1 MYRLPAI
8 AVFLAAAAFP
18 PSLKAQMRS
27 APRPNFPTR
36 ISAGPSFRAVQPSRG
51 GLRIVSP
58 RSFGQRRLFVRPAFR
73 RDLRVHIFFGNSCFA
88 STFFDPFFCQQFL
101 FPNRFLF
108 AQPVFVP
115 YPVYTAPSYQQV
127 AEQTSSA
134 VTDRYGDLAGEV
146 ERVTSE
152 IEQLRQEQAL
162 REQARQV
169 PPQPSPS
176 VEGNTPTILVFRD
189 GHRSEVRNYAIVGKT
204 LWAFTEQ
211 RARKIP
217 LSDLDVEATRKVNA
231 DRGVEVRFP

>member
-8 AVFLAAAAFP
+8 AVFLAAAAFQ

-58 RSFGQRRLFVRPAFR
+58 RSFGQRRIFVRPDFR
-73 RDLRVHIFFGNSCFA
+73 RDLRAHTLFGNSCFT
-88 STFFDPFFCQQFL
+88 STFFDPFFCQQFF
-101 FPNRFLF
+101 FPTRFLF
-108 AQPVFVP
+108 SQLVFVP
-115 YPVYTAPSYQQV
+115 YPVYTAPSYQV

-134 VTDRYGDLAGEV
+134 VTDRYSDLAGEV
-146 ERVTSE
+146 GRLTSE

-162 REQARQV
+162 RAQARQV
-169 PPQPSPS
+169 PPEPSPLA
-176 VEGNTPTILVFRD
+176 EENTPTILVFRD

-217 LSDLDVEATRKVNA
+217 VSDLDVEATRKVNA
-231 DRGVEVRFP
+231 EHGVEFRFP

>member
-1 MYRLPAI
+1 M
-8 AVFLAAAAFP
+8 
-18 PSLKAQMRS
+18 
-27 APRPNFPTR
+27 
-36 ISAGPSFRAVQPSRG
+36 QPSRG

-58 RSFGQRRLFVRPAFR
+58 RSFGQRRIFVRPAFR
-73 RDLRVHIFFGNSCFA
+73 RDLRVHIFFGNSCFT
-88 STFFDPFFCQQFL
+88 STFFDPFFCQQFF

-115 YPVYTAPSYQQV
+115 YPVYTAPSYQV

-134 VTDRYGDLAGEV
+134 VTDRYSDLAGEV
-146 ERVTSE
+146 GRLTSE

-162 REQARQV
+162 RAQARQV
-169 PPQPSPS
+169 PPEPSPLA
-176 VEGNTPTILVFRD
+176 EENTPTILVFRD

-217 LSDLDVEATRKVNA
+217 VSDLDVEATRKVNA
-231 DRGVEVRFP
+231 EHGVEFRFP

>member
-8 AVFLAAAAFP
+8 AVFLAAAAFQ

-51 GLRIVSP
+51 GLRIVSL
-58 RSFGQRRLFVRPAFR
+58 RSFGQRRIFVRPAFR
-73 RDLRVHIFFGNSCFA
+73 RDLRVHIFFGNSCFT
-88 STFFDPFFCQQFL
+88 STFFDPFFCQQFF

-115 YPVYTAPSYQQV
+115 YPVYTAPSYQV

-134 VTDRYGDLAGEV
+134 VTDRYSDLAGEV
-146 ERVTSE
+146 GRLTSE

-162 REQARQV
+162 RAQARQV
-169 PPQPSPS
+169 PPEPSPLA
-176 VEGNTPTILVFRD
+176 EENTTTILVFRD
-189 GHRSEVRNYAIVGKT
+189 GHRSEVRNYAIVGQT
-204 LWAFTEQ
+204 LWVFTQQ

-217 LSDLDVEATRKVNA
+217 VSDLDVEATKKVNA
-231 DRGVEVRFP
+231 GRGVEVPLP

>member
-8 AVFLAAAAFP
+8 AVFLAAAAFQ

-58 RSFGQRRLFVRPAFR
+58 RSFGQRRIFVRPAFR
-73 RDLRVHIFFGNSCFA
+73 RDLRVHIFFGNSCFT
-88 STFFDPFFCQQFL
+88 STFFDPFFCQQFF

-115 YPVYTAPSYQQV
+115 YPVYTAPSYQV

-134 VTDRYGDLAGEV
+134 VTDRYSDLAGEV
-146 ERVTSE
+146 GRLTSE

-162 REQARQV
+162 RAQARQV
-169 PPQPSPS
+169 PPEPSPLA
-176 VEGNTPTILVFRD
+176 EENTPTILVFRD

-217 LSDLDVEATRKVNA
+217 VSDLDVEATKKVNA
-231 DRGVEVRFP
+231 GRGVEVPLP

>member
-8 AVFLAAAAFP
+8 AVFLAAAAFQ

-58 RSFGQRRLFVRPAFR
+58 RSFGQRRIFVRPAFR
-73 RDLRVHIFFGNSCFA
+73 RDLRVHIFFGNSCFT
-88 STFFDPFFCQQFL
+88 STFFDPFFCQQFF

-115 YPVYTAPSYQQV
+115 YPVYTAPSYQV

-146 ERVTSE
+146 GRLTSE

-162 REQARQV
+162 RAQARQV
-169 PPQPSPS
+169 PPEPSPLA
-176 VEGNTPTILVFRD
+176 EENTPTILVFRD
-189 GHRSEVRNYAIVGKT
+189 GHRSEVRNYAIVGQT
-204 LWAFTEQ
+204 LWVFTQQ

-217 LSDLDVEATRKVNA
+217 VSDLDVEATKKVNA
-231 DRGVEVRFP
+231 GRGVEVPLP

>member
-8 AVFLAAAAFP
+8 AVFLAAAAFQ

-58 RSFGQRRLFVRPAFR
+58 RSFGQRRIFVRPAFR
-73 RDLRVHIFFGNSCFA
+73 RDLRVHIFFGNSCFT
-88 STFFDPFFCQQFL
+88 STFFDPFFCQQFF

-115 YPVYTAPSYQQV
+115 YPVYTAPSYQV

-134 VTDRYGDLAGEV
+134 VTDRYSDLAGEV
-146 ERVTSE
+146 GRLTSE

-162 REQARQV
+162 RAQARQV
-169 PPQPSPS
+169 PPEPSPLA
-176 VEGNTPTILVFRD
+176 EENTPTILVFRD
-189 GHRSEVRNYAIVGKT
+189 GHRSEVRNYAIVGQT
-204 LWAFTEQ
+204 LWVFTQQ

-217 LSDLDVEATRKVNA
+217 VSDLDVEATKKVNA
-231 DRGVEVRFP
+231 GRGVEVPLT

>member
-8 AVFLAAAAFP
+8 AVFLAAAAFQ

-58 RSFGQRRLFVRPAFR
+58 RSFGQRRIFVRPAFR
-73 RDLRVHIFFGNSCFA
+73 RDLRVHIFFGNSCFT
-88 STFFDPFFCQQFL
+88 STFFDPFFCQQFF

-115 YPVYTAPSYQQV
+115 YPVYTAPSYQV

-134 VTDRYGDLAGEV
+134 VTDRYSDLAGEV
-146 ERVTSE
+146 GRLTSE

-162 REQARQV
+162 RAQARQV
-169 PPQPSPS
+169 PPEPSPLA
-176 VEGNTPTILVFRD
+176 EENTPTILVFRD
-189 GHRSEVRNYAIVGKT
+189 GHRSEVRNYAIVGQT
-204 LWAFTEQ
+204 LWVFTQQ

-217 LSDLDVEATRKVNA
+217 VSDLDVEATKKVNA
-231 DRGVEVRFP
+231 GRGVEVPLP

>member
-8 AVFLAAAAFP
+8 AVFLAAAAFQ

-58 RSFGQRRLFVRPAFR
+58 RSFGQRRIFVRPAFR
-73 RDLRVHIFFGNSCFA
+73 RDLRVHIFFGNSCFT
-88 STFFDPFFCQQFL
+88 STFFDPFFCQQFF

-115 YPVYTAPSYQQV
+115 YPVYTAPSYQV
-127 AEQTSSA
+127 A
-134 VTDRYGDLAGEV
+134 
-146 ERVTSE
+146 E

-162 REQARQV
+162 RAQARQV
-169 PPQPSPS
+169 PPEPSPLA
-176 VEGNTPTILVFRD
+176 EENTPTILVFRD

-217 LSDLDVEATRKVNA
+217 VSDLDVEATRKVNA
-231 DRGVEVRFP
+231 EHGVEFRFP

>member
-58 RSFGQRRLFVRPAFR
+58 RSFGQRRLFVRSTFR
-73 RDLRVHIFFGNSCFA
+73 RDLRVHIFFGNSCFT
-88 STFFDPFFCQQFL
+88 SIFFDPFFCQQFL

-152 IEQLRQEQAL
+152 IEPATTG
-162 REQARQV
+162 ASV
-169 PPQPSPS
+169 AGTSPTGS
-176 VEGNTPTILVFRD
+176 ATAF
-189 GHRSEVRNYAIVGKT
+189 AVG
-204 LWAFTEQ
+204 
-211 RARKIP
+211 
-217 LSDLDVEATRKVNA
+217 
-231 DRGVEVRFP
+231 